1 MIDRPPAEARAEL
14 AARLEAELAT
24 LRSSQRRA
32 LEALAPRLGPQFEA
46 SGDWTRRLSLLTL
59 LYPWLQAESLT
70 ASTLARALPY
80 CVAHA
85 LLVLHGFVDD
95 RQIDGQA
102 RLSATEAEV
111 SIALRERGLAHLRR
125 LSRRRAWLDAEVA
138 AAAAHYRRAQE
149 ATYQDG
155 SVDGSARAEDHR
167 LEVAAGLVAIGRLA
181 PLALAADLGAGP
193 GTLAEM
199 RRAYDL
205 LAYGLQW
212 GDDFEDVDEDL
223 ERGEKNLL
231 LDALQRKTGGS
242 AQPTD
247 PDRARADLVDLG
259 IMEHALETS
268 GDVLRRAATMQRRL
282 GCATLAALIEEKLDR
297 LSRFAAVLAAAKLVT
312 GYSATRGSSPP

>member
-1 MIDRPPAEARAEL
+1 
-14 AARLEAELAT
+14 
-24 LRSSQRRA
+24 
-32 LEALAPRLGPQFEA
+32 
-46 SGDWTRRLSLLTL
+46 
-59 LYPWLQAESLT
+59 
-70 ASTLARALPY
+70 
-80 CVAHA
+80 
-85 LLVLHGFVDD
+85 
-95 RQIDGQA
+95 
-102 RLSATEAEV
+102 
-111 SIALRERGLAHLRR
+111 
-125 LSRRRAWLDAEVA
+125 VA

-181 PLALAADLGAGP
+181 PLALAADLGARP

-199 RRAYDL
+199 RRAYDV

-231 LDALQRKTGGS
+231 LDALQRRSGAGTT
-242 AQPTD
+242 QPA
-247 PDRARADLVDLG
+247 DRDRTRADLVDLG
-259 IMEHALETS
+259 VMEHALETS
-268 GDVLRRAATMQRRL
+268 GDVLRRAAAMQRRL